1 MSLVMIAISWWPVA
15 PIALQNSLQL
25 TQLVVI
31 GRQLA
36 ESKRKLPFHFL
47 PIGQEDSPPQ
57 NSPNSA
63 EILMQRGNGFAQKSQ
78 RGHQRGTTFERNNYF
93 LLIAKST
100 GQRQPGSKSGN

>member
-1 MSLVMIAISWWPVA
+1 MSLVMITIRWWSVA

-36 ESKRKLPFHFL
+36 ESKRKLPFQIL

-63 EILMQRGNGFAQKSQ
+63 EESIDRVVLHDLNGKTVRTYTPPS
-78 RGHQRGTTFERNNYF
+78 
-93 LLIAKST
+93 
-100 GQRQPGSKSGN
+100 PGSWEVARIHAWA